1 MKFFGVQDMFN
12 LGKDISHHW
21 DNDWT
26 VELNWKDM
34 FVSNS
39 SLIYEVTMGK
49 FVYNKNFVYLI

>member
-1 MKFFGVQDMFN
+1 MFI

-26 VELNWKDM
+26 VELSWKDM

-49 FVYNKNFVYLI
+49 CYVY

>member
-1 MKFFGVQDMFN
+1 MFI

-39 SLIYEVTMGK
+39 SLIYEVTLGK
-49 FVYNKNFVYLI
+49 FVYNRQILFT